1 MKFVEV
7 LALAGQNK
15 KVGNHR
21 VVIHSDG
28 SREFYYYSTV
38 ICRSHDSFKKF
49 TVDDSYGSVSTK
61 RAVNAYKKYF
71 TEMGYKEY

>member
-15 KVGNHR
+15 RVGNHR
-21 VVIHSDG
+21 VVVHNDG
-28 SREFYYYSTV
+28 TREFYYYDTV
-38 ICRSHDSFKKF
+38 ICRADYFFKKF
-49 TVDDSYGSVSTK
+49 TLDDSYGTVSTK
-61 RAVNAYKKYF
+61 RAVNAYRKYF